1 MALAKR
7 NYKKENKQPINK
19 FIKASKVRLISS
31 SGEQLGIKN
40 IEDALGIASKEN
52 LDLVQLNDDKNTPVC
67 KLMNYGKH
75 LFDKKKQKSASK
87 KKQKKTQVKE
97 VKFRPGTEENDYQIK
112 MRNIIKF
119 LKEGDKTKI
128 TMRFRGREMA
138 HKEIGL
144 KLLKRVESDLN
155 EIAGVKQEP
164 VSESRQSVMLLSPL
178 KKKNYNAQN

>member
-7 NYKKENKQPINK
+7 SYKKENKQPINK
-19 FIKASKVRLISS
+19 FIKAAKVRLISN
-31 SGEQLGIKN
+31 SGEQLGIKSLD
-40 IEDALGIASKEN
+40 DALSIASKEN
-52 LDLVQLNDDKNTPVC
+52 LDLVQLNEDKNTPVC

-112 MRNIIKF
+112 LKKIIKF
-119 LKEGDKTKI
+119 LEEGDKAKI

-138 HKEIGL
+138 HKNIGFD
-144 KLLKRVESDLN
+144 LLKRVEEDLDGRCSV
-155 EIAGVKQEP
+155 EQEP
-164 VSESRQSVMLLSPL
+164 LSEGRQLVMLLSPS
-178 KKKNYNAQN
+178 KTK

>member
-19 FIKASKVRLISS
+19 FIKAAKVRLISS
-31 SGEQLGIKN
+31 SGEQLGIKS

-52 LDLVQLNDDKNTPVC
+52 LDLVQLNDDKDTPVC

-87 KKQKKTQVKE
+87 KKQKKTQIKE

-112 MRNIIKF
+112 LKKIIKF
-119 LKEGDKTKI
+119 LDEGDKAKI

-138 HKEIGL
+138 HQNIGFD
-144 KLLKRVESDLN
+144 LLKRVEEDLDGRGSV
-155 EIAGVKQEP
+155 EQAP
-164 VSESRQSVMLLSPL
+164 LSEGRQLVMLLSPS
-178 KKKNYNAQN
+178 KSM

>member
-19 FIKASKVRLISS
+19 FIKAEKVRLISS
-31 SGEQLGIKN
+31 SGEQLGIKK
-40 IEDALGIASKEN
+40 IEDK
-52 LDLVQLNDDKNTPVC
+52 DTPVC

-112 MRNIIKF
+112 LKKIIKF
-119 LKEGDKTKI
+119 LDEGDKAKI

-138 HKEIGL
+138 HQNIGL
-144 KLLKRVESDLN
+144 DLLKRVEEDLN
-155 EIAGVKQEP
+155 GLGSVEQAP
-164 VSESRQSVMLLSPL
+164 LSEGRQLVMLLSPA
-178 KKKNYNAQN
+178 KSK

>member
-19 FIKASKVRLISS
+19 FIKAAKVRLISS
-31 SGEQLGIKN
+31 SGEQLGIKS
-40 IEDALGIASKEN
+40 IDDALSIASKEN
-52 LDLVQLNDDKNTPVC
+52 LDLVQLNDDKDTPVC

-112 MRNIIKF
+112 LKKIIKF
-119 LKEGDKTKI
+119 LDEGDKAKI

-138 HKEIGL
+138 HHTLGATILDRVKDDTEEL
-144 KLLKRVESDLN
+144 CKVETLPKLE
-155 EIAGVKQEP
+155 G
-164 VSESRQSVMLLSPL
+164 RQMVMILAP
-178 KKKNYNAQN
+178 K

>member
-19 FIKASKVRLISS
+19 FIKAEKVRLISS
-31 SGEQLGIKN
+31 SGEQLGIKS
-40 IEDALGIASKEN
+40 IDDALKVASKEN

-112 MRNIIKF
+112 LKNKRKNEKKIFKKVCYISWRKTSIKNPWN
-119 LKEGDKTKI
+119 
-128 TMRFRGREMA
+128 
-138 HKEIGL
+138 
-144 KLLKRVESDLN
+144 KRILF
-155 EIAGVKQEP
+155 
-164 VSESRQSVMLLSPL
+164 
-178 KKKNYNAQN
+178 

>member
-7 NYKKENKQPINK
+7 SYKKENKQPINK
-19 FIKASKVRLISS
+19 FIKADKVRLISS
-31 SGEQLGIKN
+31 SGEQLGIQSLD
-40 IEDALGIASKEN
+40 EALSIAKKES
-52 LDLVQLNDDKNTPVC
+52 LDLVQLNDDKQTPVC

-112 MRNIIKF
+112 LKKITKF
-119 LKEGDKTKI
+119 LGEGDKAKI

-138 HKEIGL
+138 HQNIGL
-144 KLLKRVESDLN
+144 ELLKRVEEDLT
-155 EIAGVKQEP
+155 GVGAVEQAP
-164 VSESRQSVMLLSPL
+164 LSEGRQLVMLLSPS
-178 KKKNYNAQN
+178 KTK